1 MDQASFSLKATHSA
15 CSEAESKPQCAGYF
29 KILLATLHHSRRLQ
43 AERILRQNAALFE
56 SAGQPVELT
65 KLEDR

>member
-15 CSEAESKPQCAGYF
+15 CTESESKPRRGGYF
-29 KILLATLHHSRRLQ
+29 KILLATLHHSRLQ
-43 AERILRQNAALFE
+43 AERILRQHAALFDK
-56 SAGQPVELT
+56 AGQPLHLT

>member
-15 CSEAESKPQCAGYF
+15 CTGSESKPRRDGYL

-43 AERILRQNAALFE
+43 AERILRQHAALFE
-56 SAGQPVELT
+56 KAGQPLHLT